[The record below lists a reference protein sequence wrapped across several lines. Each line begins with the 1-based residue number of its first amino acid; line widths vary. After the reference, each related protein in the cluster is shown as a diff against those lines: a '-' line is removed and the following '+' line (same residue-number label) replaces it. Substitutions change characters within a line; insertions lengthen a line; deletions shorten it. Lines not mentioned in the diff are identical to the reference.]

1 VNSIITFLI
10 QFNQSLLVK
19 IQELLAIIAQLA
31 PDKSY
36 YDFKSPKYKKFTV
49 DKPPIVRKFEK
60 LDYKVLMAE
69 HLRLFGKPV
78 LPVHRRSDMVVNSAA
93 KCPYCGAPHEYLYD
107 NTGGRGQLLCK
118 VCSNRFAAGKPFV
131 APLILQC
138 PYCGNSLTRQRER
151 NGFIVHRCMNY
162 HCSFYRHSLS
172 SLSDVDR
179 AEYEQHP
186 GRFKLHYIYREFV
199 TDFFAMDLSS
209 MPGKNVNFQ
218 FRKFSPHILG
228 LCLTYVVNLGL
239 STRMTARALLD
250 IHGVRISHAMV
261 ARYVH
266 TASAIVAT
274 YVNDYDYKPTNYLA
288 ADETYV
294 KVKGVNHYVWFVMD
308 AIKKSILGHAVSSAR
323 ALEPCML
330 ALRRSFSHFKEF
342 PGGALKFVSDG
353 YSIYN
358 LAQQQF
364 AMKDMFFNLTQVFG
378 LTNEDPVST
387 EHRWLKQNI
396 ERLNRTFKFSYRVTN
411 GYGSFDGADSHVA
424 IFVAYYNFLRP
435 HSYTYWKPLNTI
447 PELERLPN
455 MPAKWQKLIELSQFH
470 LINRQSLFIT

>member
-1 VNSIITFLI
+1 MNSIITFLI

-19 IQELLAIIAQLA
+19 IQELLSVIDQLA
-31 PDKSY
+31 PAKPA
-36 YDFKSPKYKKFTV
+36 YDIKSPKYKAFSV
-49 DKPPIVRKFEK
+49 DKPPIVRQFEK
-60 LDYKVLMAE
+60 LDHKALMRE

-78 LPVHRRSDMVVNSAA
+78 KPIKRRSGTPVNPAL

-118 VCSNRFAAGKPFV
+118 VCSNRFASGG
-131 APLILQC
+131 APVPALILQC
-138 PYCGNSLTRQRER
+138 PYCGNILTKQRER
-151 NGFIVHRCMNY
+151 KSFIVHRCASY
-162 HCSFYRHSLS
+162 RCSFYKHSIS
-172 SLSDVDR
+172 SLSQADR
-179 AEYEQHP
+179 IEYQQHP
-186 GRFKLHYIYREFV
+186 ERFKLHYIYREFV

-209 MPGKNVNFQ
+209 MPGKNVNFK

-239 STRMTARALLD
+239 STRMASRALFD
-250 IHGVRISHAMV
+250 IHGVKISHAMV

-266 TASAIVAT
+266 SASAIVAT
-274 YVNDYDYKPTNYLA
+274 YVNDYDYNPTNYLA

-308 AIKKSILGHAVSSAR
+308 AIKKSILGHAVSSER
-323 ALEPCML
+323 TLEPCMV
-330 ALRRSFSHFKEF
+330 AMRRAFCHFKEF
-342 PGGALKFVSDG
+342 PGYALKFVSDG
-353 YSIYN
+353 YPIYN

-364 AMKDMFFNLTQVFG
+364 AMKNMSFHLTQVLG
-378 LTNEDPVST
+378 LTNEDPVTT
-387 EHRWLKQNI
+387 EYRWLKQNI

-424 IFVAYYNFLRP
+424 VFVAYYNFLRP

-447 PELERLPN
+447 PELESLPN
-455 MPAKWQKLIELSQFH
+455 MPAKWQKLIELSQLH
-470 LINRQSLFIT
+470 LISRQSNIA